1 MDGCD
6 LFAGDGFC
14 TSSVDLMTTFCKKT
28 CGLGSKIGGITFIF
42 KINEEWRNVTNLF
55 YSLYSSE
62 KVCVDSIQIAF
73 SGLLVANALLVQTL
87 W

>member
-42 KINEEWRNVTNLF
+42 KINEE
-55 YSLYSSE
+55 
-62 KVCVDSIQIAF
+62 
-73 SGLLVANALLVQTL
+73 
-87 W
+87 